1 MNSTASASGP
11 PAPSA
16 GAAGPPS
23 APSTQSPDSPA
34 SSGSPGSSG
43 SSGSRSSRAARRGGA
58 RVRTHRAHSPWL
70 FLLPGLLIT
79 LAFNIYPFVATVWKA
94 FTDARTLT
102 PGSFVGLDNFQ
113 EMLADEQFW
122 IGLRNSFLYVA
133 AVVPCTVVLPLL
145 LALLVH
151 KNLPGIAFF
160 RSAFYTPVVASVV
173 VVGLIWVW
181 MLDDRGLV
189 NAVIKTL
196 GFDTVPF
203 LSDRWLILL
212 SAMLVTVWKGLGY
225 YMIIYMAALG
235 NVPRELH
242 EAASVDGAGP
252 VRRFLSVTV
261 PGVRNTMV
269 LVGALSSVA
278 AFRVFSEVFL
288 MAGPDGGPAG
298 EDTTLVMLIQRTGT
312 GLSGRVGYASA
323 ISLVMFVITM
333 VLLLAVFAAER
344 RDKK

>member
-1 MNSTASASGP
+1 MKTAVTPVAGP
-11 PAPSA
+11 PAPA
-16 GAAGPPS
+16 RDGAAP
-23 APSTQSPDSPA
+23 AA
-34 SSGSPGSSG
+34 SSG
-43 SSGSRSSRAARRGGA
+43 RGA
-58 RVRTHRAHSPWL
+58 RVRTHMAHSPWA
-70 FLLPGLLIT
+70 FVLPGVLIT

-94 FTDARTLT
+94 FTDSRTLT
-102 PGSFVGLDNFQ
+102 PGTFVGVANFQ

-122 IGLRNSFLYVA
+122 IGLRNSSLYVLV
-133 AVVPCTVVLPLL
+133 VVPCMVLFPLL

-151 KNLPGIAFF
+151 KQIPGIAFF

-181 MLDDRGLV
+181 MLDERGLV
-189 NAVIKTL
+189 NAVLEFI
-196 GFDTVPF
+196 GVGTVPF
-203 LSDRWLILL
+203 LSDQWLILL

-235 NVPRELH
+235 NVPRELY

-252 VRRFLSVTV
+252 LRRFWSVTV

-278 AFRVFSEVFL
+278 AFRVFSEVYL
-288 MAGPDGGPAG
+288 MAGQDGGPAG
-298 EDTTLVMLIQRTGT
+298 EDTTLVMLVQRVGT

-323 ISLVMFVITM
+323 ISLVLFVITL